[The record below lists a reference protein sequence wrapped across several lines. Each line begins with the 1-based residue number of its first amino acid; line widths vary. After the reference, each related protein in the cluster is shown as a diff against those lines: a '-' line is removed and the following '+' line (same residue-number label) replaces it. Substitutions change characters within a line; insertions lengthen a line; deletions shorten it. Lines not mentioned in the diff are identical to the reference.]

1 MILPRRAGR
10 PAARPAALAGLAMVG
25 LLLSG
30 CGGSLGVHPGSAAVV
45 GSETLSMSKIDD
57 TTKLYC
63 QAYLPQIQQ
72 SQQGV
77 IPLRLLRQFVAAS
90 LSQRLLGQQLA
101 AQYAVA
107 PGSAYANHMNQV
119 ATQFASA
126 SPDVKQAV
134 VDVEGGNPY
143 LQNVQVAIGR
153 KLLTAS
159 GQSGGGVKAALQRG
173 QVATQDWLKT
183 HSIRLDPV
191 FGVAVDNGQFKP
203 ATGDDTSYALSPLA
217 SAGANTSGQPSQ
229 TYTSQL
235 SAAQVCG

>member
-1 MILPRRAGR
+1 MILSRRAGR
-10 PAARPAALAGLAMVG
+10 PVARSVAVAGLATVG

-45 GSETLSMSKIDD
+45 GSETLSMNKIDD

-90 LSQRLLGQQLA
+90 LSQHLLGQQLA
-101 AQYAVA
+101 TQYAVA

-119 ATQFASA
+119 ASQFASA
-126 SPDVKQAV
+126 APDVKRAV
-134 VDVEGGNPY
+134 LEVEGGNPY

-153 KLLTAS
+153 KLMAAS
-159 GQSGGGVKAALQRG
+159 GQKGGVQAALQRG

-183 HSIRLDPV
+183 HPITLDPV

-203 ATGDDTSYALSPLA
+203 ATGDDTSYPLSPLA
-217 SAGANTSGQPSQ
+217 SAGANTGGQPSQ
-229 TYTSQL
+229 AYTSQL